1 MEKFDLM
8 FYIVINNLSDCKA
21 VIFNK
26 FTCCAFSRYNYS
38 NKKIQNFVNK
48 LNDHLENK
56 NNLNLKI
63 IDLEKIILNIGIKK
77 SIDFRFYYSSNSPYT
92 IDFFKEYTDYVS
104 PIIFSLRGK
113 SKKAIVLDCDNTI
126 WSGIVAEDG
135 LSGIDMSKNSKIGKI
150 FYEIQNIIVNLSK
163 SGVLIGLNSKNN
175 FKDVEQVLN
184 SHKDIILKK
193 QFISIKK

>member
-1 MEKFDLM
+1 ML
-8 FYIVINNLSDCKA
+8 
-21 VIFNK
+21 
-26 FTCCAFSRYNYS
+26 
-38 NKKIQNFVNK
+38 
-48 LNDHLENK
+48 
-56 NNLNLKI
+56 
-63 IDLEKIILNIGIKK
+63 
-77 SIDFRFYYSSNSPYT
+77 
-92 IDFFKEYTDYVS
+92 
-104 PIIFSLRGK
+104 
-113 SKKAIVLDCDNTI
+113 